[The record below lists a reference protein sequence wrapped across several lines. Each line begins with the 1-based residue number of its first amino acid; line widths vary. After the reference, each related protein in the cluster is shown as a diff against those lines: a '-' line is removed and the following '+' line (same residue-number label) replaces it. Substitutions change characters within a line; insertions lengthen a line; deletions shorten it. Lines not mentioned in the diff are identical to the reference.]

1 MTESQQPGMQFLTLE
16 ESGDVDK
23 ALLSSHEKFLTRL
36 TISSLRLLKHIAED
50 TGIAVEELTP
60 EQVIS
65 WFEQDGKIR
74 REQGSNAAFL
84 KW

>member
-1 MTESQQPGMQFLTLE
+1 MADSQQPAAQFLTLE
-16 ESGDVDK
+16 ESAEVDK

-36 TISSLRLLKHIAED
+36 TISSLKLLTHIAQNLQVPIEAL
-50 TGIAVEELTP
+50 TTEQLIA
-60 EQVIS
+60 

-74 REQGSNAAFL
+74 REQGTEAAFL

>member
-1 MTESQQPGMQFLTLE
+1 MLEQQQPSQFLTLE
-16 ESGDVDK
+16 ESAEVDK

-36 TISSLRLLKHIAED
+36 TISSLRLLKQIAQDLEVS
-50 TGIAVEELTP
+50 IEALTT
-60 EQVIS
+60 EQIID

-74 REQGSNAAFL
+74 REQGVDAAFL